1 MSRLSSRVTEEDAV
15 KASSKDAQSL
25 EDRQIAEAIAKS
37 ASETA
42 MDTSGGGGT
51 SPPPPAA
58 AAADKKSGSVSRAGS
73 EQPQPAATASRSS
86 SGTSH
91 SPSPAAVAGSVATAA
106 TGLLATDTFTE
117 QDVQN
122 MVKMGF
128 PRDR

>member
-91 SPSPAAVAGSVATAA
+91 SPSPAAVAGGAA